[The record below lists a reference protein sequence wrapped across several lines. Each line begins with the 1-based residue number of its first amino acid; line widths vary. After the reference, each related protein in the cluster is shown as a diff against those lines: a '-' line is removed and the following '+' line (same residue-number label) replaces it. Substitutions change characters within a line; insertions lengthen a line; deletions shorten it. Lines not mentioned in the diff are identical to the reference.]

1 MTLDS
6 NVINH
11 IIHYVVDGVVTIVVA
26 LIHKKGKND
35 IGLMKQ
41 ELEYHKEGMQR
52 LQTSLNQI
60 LDSLINRKGK

>member
-1 MTLDS
+1 MSLDP
-6 NVINH
+6 NIINH
-11 IIHYVVDGVVTIVVA
+11 IIHYVIDGIVAILVA

-35 IGLMKQ
+35 IGLIKQ